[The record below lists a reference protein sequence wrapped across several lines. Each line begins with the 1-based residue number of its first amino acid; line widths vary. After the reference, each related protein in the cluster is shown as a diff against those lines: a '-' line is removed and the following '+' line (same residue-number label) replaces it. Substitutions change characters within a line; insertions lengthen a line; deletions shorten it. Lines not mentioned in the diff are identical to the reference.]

1 MARKRLSDLLQEE
14 TKKVTQIEDAAAIDV
29 KATPVDASAVEE
41 EKKVNTSVSSS
52 KSTNSKS
59 TNSKNSHSENTKNT
73 NTNQADLE
81 ATIKELKATLEQAH
95 ENEATFE
102 HKIND
107 LESALSQQEGLA
119 SELKQELQATKKSAD
134 LEVTVQEL
142 QQKLEQAQHNEQ
154 LLEQRVNDLRTA
166 IAAKDELMDRLK
178 KDLQQA
184 KQDAVKLAE
193 INSALKEQINPPKQS
208 KTYQQPKPQQT
219 QQTQKSAIQ
228 PSRSADLRPQHYRK
242 SHLVRDTRPITRSPK
257 PSGPSSEDSSDNS
270 SQMWLLD

>member
-52 KSTNSKS
+52 KSTNSK
-59 TNSKNSHSENTKNT
+59 NSHSKNTKNT

-193 INSALKEQINPPKQS
+193 INSALKEQLNPPKQS
-208 KTYQQPKPQQT
+208 KTYQQPKPQPT

-228 PSRSADLRPQHYRK
+228 PSRPADLRPQHYRK
-242 SHLVRDTRPITRSPK
+242 SHLVRDTRPVTRSPK